1 MRPSRA
7 SRVSRGLLAAGVAT
21 FVALLSH
28 VAAGGAMPGWLG
40 IILPL
45 VLAAAASTLLVGRRL
60 SVWRLSLAVV
70 LSQALFH
77 LRFVLGAAPVAGVA
91 AGADAA
97 LHANGH
103 DHGGVTSALSAAE
116 PAVTGVMLHGDAI
129 MWALHALAAVVTI
142 AALHRGERSCA
153 ILRQTAT
160 DVARWA
166 RRLVLVALVFVPV
179 APTPPDR
186 GHPGGVRRDRRGDRR
201 GAVSTRPRG
210 CGGYV
215 ARRDSIPSMRTSGSR
230 RRSPTMTFAEA
241 GVA

>member
-28 VAAGGAMPGWLG
+28 VAAGGAMPGLLG

-60 SVWRLSLAVV
+60 SVWRLSLAVM

-77 LRFVLGAAPVAGVA
+77 VLFVLGAAPVAG

-97 LHANGH
+97 LHASGH
-103 DHGGVTSALSAAE
+103 DHGGMTSTLSAAE
-116 PAVTGVMLHGDAI
+116 PAVTGAMLHGDAI
-129 MWALHALAAVVTI
+129 MWVLHALAAVVTI
-142 AALHRGERSCA
+142 AALHRGERACA
-153 ILRQTAT
+153 ILRQTAV
-160 DVARWA
+160 DAARWA

-201 GAVSTRPRG
+201 GAGSTLPCG
-210 CGGYV
+210 CDGYV